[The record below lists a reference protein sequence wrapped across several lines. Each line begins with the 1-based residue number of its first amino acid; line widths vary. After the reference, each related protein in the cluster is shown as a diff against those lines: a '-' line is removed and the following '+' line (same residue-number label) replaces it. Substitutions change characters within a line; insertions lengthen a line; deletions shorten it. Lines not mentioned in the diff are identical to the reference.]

1 MKVLRNAA
9 ILFLLVMC
17 SVAMFGCGKKADE
30 SKPMDEVKAEAEKM
44 DAGQLRAAAMEYKDA
59 IVAKKGDIEKITAK
73 LKEIPVA
80 EMMGEQAK
88 GLKADI
94 ESLEKS
100 VSALKARFDV
110 YYGKL
115 KEAKGDVSGLE
126 I

>member
-30 SKPMDEVKAEAEKM
+30 SKPMDEVRAEAEKM

-59 IVAKKGDIEKITAK
+59 IVAKKGDIEKITKK

-80 EMMGEQAK
+80 EMMGTEAK
-88 GLKADI
+88 GLKSDI
-94 ESLEKS
+94 ERLQNS
-100 VSALKARFDV
+100 VSALKVRFNV
-110 YYGKL
+110 YYNKL
-115 KEAKGDVSGLE
+115 KEAKGDLSGLE